1 MIKVE
6 NLYKSFETKKVLQGV
21 SLEVKDGETLVII
34 GGSGTGK
41 SILLKNLVGLIKPDS
56 GKIIIDDIDV
66 TKTDKKNLREIQK
79 KIGFLFQEAA
89 LFDSLTIEENVSF
102 GMRNLTNL
110 SEEEMKKRVSSCLNM
125 VGLSSDIEKLKP
137 SALSG
142 GMKKRVGLARSI
154 AYQPKYIFYD
164 EPTTGLDPIMSD
176 VIGELI
182 IHLKKELKVSSIVV
196 THDMNSAY
204 KIADRII
211 MLYLGKVI
219 FEGTV
224 EKLKHTIAN
233 PKSTNDKMLKQFVD
247 GSSVGPIPV
256 EMNFAMH

>member
-6 NLYKSFETKKVLQGV
+6 NLYKSFGTKKVLQGV

-56 GKIIIDDIDV
+56 GKIIIDGIDV
-66 TKTDKKNLREIQK
+66 TRTDKKNLREIQK

-102 GMRNLTNL
+102 GMKNLTNL
-110 SEEEMKKRVSSCLNM
+110 SEQEMRKRVSACLNM

-142 GMKKRVGLARSI
+142 GMKKRVGLARAI

-211 MLYLGKVI
+211 MLYLGEVI

-224 EKLKHTIAN
+224 DRLKKTIAN
-233 PKSTNDKMLKQFVD
+233 PKTTNDKMLKQFVD

-256 EMNFAMH
+256 EMSFAMH

>member
-1 MIKVE
+1 MIRVE
-6 NLYKSFETKKVLQGV
+6 NLYKSFDTKKVLCGV

-56 GKIIIDDIDV
+56 GKIFIDD
-66 TKTDKKNLREIQK
+66 TDITSADKQQLHETQK

-89 LFDSLTIEENVSF
+89 LFDSLTIEENIAF
-102 GMRNLTNL
+102 GMENLTNL
-110 SEEEMKKRVSSCLNM
+110 SKEEIKKRVTLCLNM
-125 VGLSSDIEKLKP
+125 VGLKDIEKLKP
-137 SALSG
+137 SAISG
-142 GMKKRVGLARSI
+142 GMKKRVGLARAI
-154 AYQPKYIFYD
+154 AYKPKYVFYD

-182 IHLKKELKVSSIVV
+182 IHLKKELKITSIVV

-211 MLYLGKVI
+211 MLYQGKII
-219 FEGTV
+219 FEGNV
-224 EKLKHTIAN
+224 DKLKVTVGN
-233 PKSTNDKMLKQFVD
+233 PKTTNDKMLKQFVD
-247 GSSVGPIPV
+247 GSSNGPIPV
-256 EMNFAMH
+256 ETTFTMQ

>member
-102 GMRNLTNL
+102 GMKNLTNL

-224 EKLKHTIAN
+224 EKLKQTIAN
-233 PKSTNDKMLKQFVD
+233 PKSVNDKMLKQFVD

-256 EMNFAMH
+256 EMSFAMH

>member
-6 NLYKSFETKKVLQGV
+6 NLYKSFDTKKVLCGV

-56 GKIIIDDIDV
+56 GKIFIDGIDV
-66 TKTDKKNLREIQK
+66 TSADKQQLHETQK

-89 LFDSLTIEENVSF
+89 LFDSLTIEENIAF
-102 GMRNLTNL
+102 GMKNLTNL
-110 SEEEMKKRVSSCLNM
+110 TKEEIKKRVTLCLNM
-125 VGLSSDIEKLKP
+125 VGLKDIEKLKP
-137 SALSG
+137 SAISG
-142 GMKKRVGLARSI
+142 GMKKRVGLARAI
-154 AYQPKYIFYD
+154 AYKPKYVFYD

-182 IHLKKELKVSSIVV
+182 IHLKKELKISSIVV

-211 MLYLGKVI
+211 MLYQGKVI
-219 FEGTV
+219 FEGNV
-224 EKLKHTIAN
+224 EKLKKTVAN
-233 PKSTNDKMLKQFVD
+233 PKTTDDKMLKQFVD
-247 GSSVGPIPV
+247 GSSNGPIPV
-256 EMNFAMH
+256 ETTFTMQ

>member
-102 GMRNLTNL
+102 GMKNLTNL

-224 EKLKHTIAN
+224 EKLKQTIAN
-233 PKSTNDKMLKQFVD
+233 PKSVNDKMLKQFVD

-256 EMNFAMH
+256 EMSFAMQ

>member
-66 TKTDKKNLREIQK
+66 TKKKKKNLREIQK

-102 GMRNLTNL
+102 GMKNLTNL

-224 EKLKHTIAN
+224 EKLKQTIAN
-233 PKSTNDKMLKQFVD
+233 PKSVNDKMLKQFVD

-256 EMNFAMH
+256 EMSFAMH

>member
-56 GKIIIDDIDV
+56 GKIIIDGIDV

-102 GMRNLTNL
+102 GMKNLTNL
-110 SEEEMKKRVSSCLNM
+110 SEEEMKKRVSACLNM

-224 EKLKHTIAN
+224 EKLKQTIAN
-233 PKSTNDKMLKQFVD
+233 PKSVNDKMLKQFVD

-256 EMNFAMH
+256 EMSFAMH

>member
-6 NLYKSFETKKVLQGV
+6 NLYKSFDTKKVLCGV
-21 SLEVKDGETLVII
+21 SFEVKDGETLVII

-56 GKIIIDDIDV
+56 GRILIDNINMANA
-66 TKTDKKNLREIQK
+66 DKNEVREIQK

-89 LFDSLTIEENVSF
+89 LFDSLTIEENIAF
-102 GMRNLTNL
+102 GMKNLTNL
-110 SEEEMKKRVSSCLNM
+110 SKEEIKKRVTACLNM
-125 VGLSSDIEKLKP
+125 VGLRNIEKLKP

-142 GMKKRVGLARSI
+142 GMKKRVGLARAI
-154 AYQPKYIFYD
+154 AYKPKYVFYD

-182 IHLKKELKVSSIVV
+182 IYLKKEQGITSIVV

-211 MLYLGKVI
+211 MLYLGRII

-224 EKLKHTIAN
+224 AKLKTTIAN
-233 PKSTNDKMLKQFVD
+233 PKTTEDKMLKQFVD
-247 GSSVGPIPV
+247 GSSSGPIPV
-256 EMNFAMH
+256 EKSLSDF

>member
-56 GKIIIDDIDV
+56 GKIIIDGIDV

-102 GMRNLTNL
+102 GMKNLTNL
-110 SEEEMKKRVSSCLNM
+110 SEQEMKKRVSACLNM

-224 EKLKHTIAN
+224 EKLKQTIAN
-233 PKSTNDKMLKQFVD
+233 PKSVNDKMLKQFVD
-247 GSSVGPIPV
+247 GSSTGPIPV
-256 EMNFAMH
+256 EMSFAMH

>member
-56 GKIIIDDIDV
+56 GKIIIDGIDV

-102 GMRNLTNL
+102 GMKNLTNL
-110 SEEEMKKRVSSCLNM
+110 SEQEMKKRVSACLNM

-224 EKLKHTIAN
+224 EKLKQTIAN
-233 PKSTNDKMLKQFVD
+233 PKSVNDKMLKQFVD
-247 GSSVGPIPV
+247 GSSTGPIPV
-256 EMNFAMH
+256 EMSFTMH

>member
-56 GKIIIDDIDV
+56 GKIIIDGIDV

-102 GMRNLTNL
+102 GMKNLTNL

-224 EKLKHTIAN
+224 EKLKQTIAN
-233 PKSTNDKMLKQFVD
+233 PKSVNDKMLKQFVD

-256 EMNFAMH
+256 EMSFAMH

>member
-6 NLYKSFETKKVLQGV
+6 NLCKSFENKKVLCDV
-21 SLEVKDGETLVII
+21 NIEVKDGETLVII

-41 SILLKNLVGLIKPDS
+41 SILLKNLVGLIKPNS
-56 GKIIIDDIDV
+56 GNIFIDGTNIVTADKNALHKI
-66 TKTDKKNLREIQK
+66 QQ
-79 KIGFLFQEAA
+79 KIGFVFQEAA
-89 LFDSLTIEENVSF
+89 LFDSLTIEENIAF
-102 GMRNLTNL
+102 GMKNLTDL
-110 SEEEMKKRVSSCLNM
+110 SKEEIKKRVTLCLNM
-125 VGLSSDIEKLKP
+125 VGLKNIEKLKP

-142 GMKKRVGLARSI
+142 GMKKRVGLARAI
-154 AYQPKYIFYD
+154 AYKPKYVFYD

-182 IHLKKELKVSSIVV
+182 IRLKKELKVTSIVV

-211 MLYLGKVI
+211 MLYLGKII

-224 EKLKHTIAN
+224 EKLKETIAN
-233 PKSTNDKMLKQFVD
+233 PKTIEDKMLNQFVI

-256 EMNFAMH
+256 EKSQSDF

>member
-56 GKIIIDDIDV
+56 GKIIIDGIDV

-102 GMRNLTNL
+102 GMKNLTNL

-224 EKLKHTIAN
+224 EKLKQTIAK
-233 PKSTNDKMLKQFVD
+233 PKSVNDKMLKQFVD

-256 EMNFAMH
+256 EMSFAMH

>member
-1 MIKVE
+1 MIQVE

-56 GKIIIDDIDV
+56 GKIIIDGIDV
-66 TKTDKKNLREIQK
+66 TKTDRKNLREIQK

-102 GMRNLTNL
+102 GMKNLTNL
-110 SEEEMKKRVSSCLNM
+110 SEEEMKKRVSACLNM

-224 EKLKHTIAN
+224 EKLKQTIAN
-233 PKSTNDKMLKQFVD
+233 PKSVNDKMLKQFVD

-256 EMNFAMH
+256 EMSFAMH

>member
-6 NLYKSFETKKVLQGV
+6 NLYKSFDTKKVLCGV

-56 GKIIIDDIDV
+56 GKILIDNINMI
-66 TKTDKKNLREIQK
+66 TADKDEIREAQK

-89 LFDSLTIEENVSF
+89 LFDSLTIEENIAF
-102 GMRNLTNL
+102 GMKNLTNL
-110 SEEEMKKRVSSCLNM
+110 SKEEMKKRVTLCLNM
-125 VGLSSDIEKLKP
+125 VGLKNIEKLKP

-142 GMKKRVGLARSI
+142 GMKKRVGLARAI
-154 AYQPKYIFYD
+154 AYKPKYVFYD

-182 IHLKKELKVSSIVV
+182 IHLKKELGITSIVV

-211 MLYLGKVI
+211 MLYLGRII
-219 FEGTV
+219 FEGSV
-224 EKLKHTIAN
+224 DKLKATIAN
-233 PKSTNDKMLKQFVD
+233 PKTTEDKMLKQFVD
-247 GSSVGPIPV
+247 GSSAGPIPV
-256 EMNFAMH
+256 EKSLSDF

>member
-6 NLYKSFETKKVLQGV
+6 NLYKSFDTKKVLCGV

-56 GKIIIDDIDV
+56 GKIFIDGIDV
-66 TKTDKKNLREIQK
+66 TSADKKQLHETQK

-89 LFDSLTIEENVSF
+89 LFDSLTIEENIAF
-102 GMRNLTNL
+102 GMKNLTNL
-110 SEEEMKKRVSSCLNM
+110 TKEEIKKRVTLCLNM
-125 VGLSSDIEKLKP
+125 VGLKDIEKLKP
-137 SALSG
+137 SAISG
-142 GMKKRVGLARSI
+142 GMKKRVGLARAI
-154 AYQPKYIFYD
+154 AYKPKYVFYD

-182 IHLKKELKVSSIVV
+182 IHLKKELKISSIVV

-211 MLYLGKVI
+211 MLYQGKVI
-219 FEGTV
+219 FEGNV
-224 EKLKHTIAN
+224 EKLKKTVAD
-233 PKSTNDKMLKQFVD
+233 PKTTDDKMLKQFVD
-247 GSSVGPIPV
+247 GSSNGPIPV
-256 EMNFAMH
+256 ETTFTMQ

>member
-56 GKIIIDDIDV
+56 GKIIIDGIDV
-66 TKTDKKNLREIQK
+66 TKTDRKNLREIQK

-102 GMRNLTNL
+102 CMKNLTNL
-110 SEEEMKKRVSSCLNM
+110 SEQEMKKRVSSCLNM

-142 GMKKRVGLARSI
+142 GMKKREGLARAI
-154 AYQPKYIFYD
+154 A
-164 EPTTGLDPIMSD
+164 
-176 VIGELI
+176 
-182 IHLKKELKVSSIVV
+182 
-196 THDMNSAY
+196 
-204 KIADRII
+204 
-211 MLYLGKVI
+211 
-219 FEGTV
+219 
-224 EKLKHTIAN
+224 
-233 PKSTNDKMLKQFVD
+233 
-247 GSSVGPIPV
+247 
-256 EMNFAMH
+256 

>member
-1 MIKVE
+1 MIQVE
-6 NLYKSFETKKVLQGV
+6 NICKSFGQKKVLCNV
-21 SLEVKDGETLVII
+21 SLDVKDGETLVII

-41 SILLKNLVGLIKPDS
+41 SILLKNIVGLVKPDS
-56 GKIIIDDIDV
+56 GQIIIDGIDIIRASKQQLYQ
-66 TKTDKKNLREIQK
+66 TQQ

-89 LFDSLTIEENVSF
+89 LFDSLTIEENISF
-102 GMRNLTNL
+102 GIRNLTNMT
-110 SEEEMKKRVSSCLNM
+110 EEETKRRVSACLNM
-125 VGLSSDIEKLKP
+125 VGLKDDIKSLKP

-154 AYQPKYIFYD
+154 AYKPKYIFYD

-176 VIGELI
+176 VIGTLI
-182 IHLKKELKVSSIVV
+182 NYLKEQLKMTSIVV

-211 MLYLGKVI
+211 MLYLGKII

-224 EKLKHTIAN
+224 DKLKETIAN
-233 PKSTNDKMLKQFVD
+233 PKTINDKMLKQFVD
-247 GSSVGPIPV
+247 GSSEGPIPV
-256 EMNFAMH
+256 ETTFTMK

>member
-1 MIKVE
+1 MIRVE
-6 NLYKSFETKKVLQGV
+6 NLYKSFDTKKVLCGV

-56 GKIIIDDIDV
+56 GKIFIDGIDI
-66 TKTDKKNLREIQK
+66 TNADKQQLHETQK

-89 LFDSLTIEENVSF
+89 LFDSLTIEENIAF
-102 GMRNLTNL
+102 GMKNLTNL
-110 SEEEMKKRVSSCLNM
+110 TKEEIKKRVTLCLNM
-125 VGLSSDIEKLKP
+125 VGLKDIEKLKP
-137 SALSG
+137 SAISG
-142 GMKKRVGLARSI
+142 GMKKRVGLARAI
-154 AYQPKYIFYD
+154 AYKPKYVFYD

-182 IHLKKELKVSSIVV
+182 IHLKKELKISSIVV

-211 MLYLGKVI
+211 MLYQGKVI
-219 FEGTV
+219 FEGNV
-224 EKLKHTIAN
+224 EKLKKTVAN
-233 PKSTNDKMLKQFVD
+233 PKTREDKMLKQFVD
-247 GSSVGPIPV
+247 GSSNGPIPV
-256 EMNFAMH
+256 ETTFTMQ

>member
-41 SILLKNLVGLIKPDS
+41 NILLKNLVGLIKPDS

-102 GMRNLTNL
+102 GMKNLTNL

-224 EKLKHTIAN
+224 EKLKQTIAN
-233 PKSTNDKMLKQFVD
+233 PKSVNDKMLKQFVD

-256 EMNFAMH
+256 EMSFAMQ

>member
-6 NLYKSFETKKVLQGV
+6 KLYKSFETKKVLKGV

-56 GKIIIDDIDV
+56 GKIVIDGIDV

-79 KIGFLFQEAA
+79 KIGFVFQEAA

-102 GMRNLTNL
+102 GMKNLTNL
-110 SEEEMKKRVSSCLNM
+110 SEQEMKKRVSACLNM

-142 GMKKRVGLARSI
+142 GMKKRVGLARAI
-154 AYQPKYIFYD
+154 AYQPRYIFYD

-211 MLYLGKVI
+211 MLYLGEVI

-224 EKLKHTIAN
+224 DKLKQTIAN
-233 PKSTNDKMLKQFVD
+233 PKTTNDKMLKQFVD

-256 EMNFAMH
+256 EMSFTMH

>member
-56 GKIIIDDIDV
+56 GKIIIDGIDV

-102 GMRNLTNL
+102 GMKNLTNL
-110 SEEEMKKRVSSCLNM
+110 SEQEMKKRVSACLNM

-224 EKLKHTIAN
+224 EKLKQTIAN

>member
-110 SEEEMKKRVSSCLNM
+110 SEEEMKKRVSACLNM

>member
-66 TKTDKKNLREIQK
+66 TKTNKKNLREIQK

-102 GMRNLTNL
+102 GMKNLTNL

-224 EKLKHTIAN
+224 EKLKQTIAN
-233 PKSTNDKMLKQFVD
+233 PKSVNDKMLKQFVD

-256 EMNFAMH
+256 EMSFAMH